1 MIYENDITWK
11 RDLPETVLPEQEYRL
26 VFFFFFKQ
34 RMPLKALSITVFN
47 PLLNRINQL
56 FKK

>member
-26 VFFFFFKQ
+26 GFFF
-34 RMPLKALSITVFN
+34 
-47 PLLNRINQL
+47 
-56 FKK
+56 